1 MWVLV
6 WNVQEDLWCFWRFRA
21 LLPLVGRR
29 VFLSI
34 DGFILVG
41 GVVGGCGWLFENW
54 RVDASKLMITVWLL
68 LFVFSLGSLFGE
80 SGSFWIFLCDRLC

>member
-1 MWVLV
+1 MVSS
-6 WNVQEDLWCFWRFRA
+6 
-21 LLPLVGRR
+21 LL
-29 VFLSI
+29 
-34 DGFILVG
+34 G